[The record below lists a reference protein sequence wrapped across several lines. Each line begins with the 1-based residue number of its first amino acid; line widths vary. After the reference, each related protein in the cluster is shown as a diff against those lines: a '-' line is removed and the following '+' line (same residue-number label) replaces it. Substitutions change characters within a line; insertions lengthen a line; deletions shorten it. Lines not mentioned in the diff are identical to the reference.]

1 MDRVIGKHNLTQ
13 DLRLGDKVEVY
24 DARKFKENEDGTI
37 ELGDKVTEGVVV
49 KSTQDYTTSGLV
61 TLDSSEDEL
70 IIGEHNFKLIEEG
83 NLQAVYDS
91 LSKDKVETLSEEY
104 DMYRKLLGV
113 KSGELAGIEDELE
126 YLVRQY
132 NSKVDNYNGLLT
144 LSKEKAR
151 ELSLLTGDRKTIPH
165 MKNKRLELDIE
176 ADS

>member
-1 MDRVIGKHNLTQ
+1 MDRIIGQHNLTQ

-49 KSTQDYTTSGLV
+49 NHIQDYATSGLV
-61 TLDSSEDEL
+61 TLDSSEEEL

-91 LSKDKVETLSEEY
+91 LSKDKVESLSEDY
-104 DMYRKLLGV
+104 TMYRKLLGV
-113 KSGELAGIEDELE
+113 KSGELEDISSELE
-126 YLVRQY
+126 HLIMKY
-132 NSKVDNYNGLLT
+132 NSKVDNYNGLVT

-151 ELSLLTGDRKTIPH
+151 ELSLLTGDRKIIPYTQ
-165 MKNKRLELDIE
+165 NRRLDLGTE

>member
-49 KSTQDYTTSGLV
+49 NVTQDYATSGLV
-61 TLDSSEDEL
+61 TLDSSEEEL

-91 LSKDKVETLSEEY
+91 LSKNKVEILSKDYE
-104 DMYRKLLGV
+104 MYRKLLGV
-113 KSGELAGIEDELE
+113 KSGELGCILDEIEF
-126 YLVRQY
+126 LVQQY
-132 NSKVDNYNGLLT
+132 NAKVDNYNGLVT

-151 ELSLLTGDRKTIPH
+151 ELTLLTGNRKTISFT
-165 MKNKRLELDIE
+165 KDRKLGLKEE
-176 ADS
+176 ADL

>member
-1 MDRVIGKHNLTQ
+1 MDRIIGKHNLTQ
-13 DLRLGDKVEVY
+13 YLRLGDKVEVY
-24 DARKFKENEDGTI
+24 DAHKFKENEDGTI

-49 KSTQDYTTSGLV
+49 KVTEDYVTSGLV
-61 TLDSSEDEL
+61 TLDSSEEEL

-91 LSKDKVETLSEEY
+91 LSKNKIESLSEDY
-104 DMYRKLLGV
+104 SMYRKLLGV
-113 KSGELAGIEDELE
+113 KSGELEDISYELE
-126 YLVRQY
+126 HLIMKY

-151 ELSLLTGDRKTIPH
+151 ELSLLTGDRRIIPH
-165 MKNKRLELDIE
+165 TRKRRLELDTE

>member
-49 KSTQDYTTSGLV
+49 NVTEDYTTSGLV
-61 TLDSSEDEL
+61 TLDSSEEEL

-83 NLQAVYDS
+83 NLQAVYAS
-91 LSKDKVETLSEEY
+91 LSKNKIESLSEDY
-104 DMYRKLLGV
+104 SMYRKLLGV
-113 KSGELAGIEDELE
+113 KSGELEDISSELE
-126 YLVRQY
+126 HLIMKY

-151 ELSLLTGDRKTIPH
+151 ELSLLTGDRRIIPH
-165 MKNKRLELDIE
+165 TRKRRLELDTE

>member
-1 MDRVIGKHNLTQ
+1 MDRIIGQHNLTQ

-49 KSTQDYTTSGLV
+49 NRIPDYATSGLV
-61 TLDSSEDEL
+61 TLDSSEEEL
-70 IIGEHNFKLIEEG
+70 IIGEYNFKLIEEG

-91 LSKDKVETLSEEY
+91 LSKDKVESLSEDY
-104 DMYRKLLGV
+104 TMYRKLLGV
-113 KSGELAGIEDELE
+113 KSGELEDISSELE
-126 YLVRQY
+126 HLIMKY
-132 NSKVDNYNGLLT
+132 NSKVDNYNGLVT

-151 ELSLLTGDRKTIPH
+151 ELSLLTGDRKIIPYTQ
-165 MKNKRLELDIE
+165 NRRLDLGTE